1 MRVEQNASSGPPP
14 VQPVKEQARAQT
26 VLAQGQATPSLPAVG
41 LKVSIS
47 DAGRQAANSMGA
59 ATVAGNGAGVVAPAT
74 ESPIP
79 HTLMEGVPWPVG
91 FGPPAFPQTQ
101 GAAGVARLVAAQVP
115 QLPQQ
120 NPALFKAPSGAE
132 SASEAAQAKTVPET
146 AAQLQASVAGASPQS
161 QRDARGTV
169 TSTEPRKTSSVYAS
183 DAALVPGQEQ
193 KLNLRA

>member
-1 MRVEQNASSGPPP
+1 MKIEHNASSGPPP
-14 VQPVKEQARAQT
+14 GQPVKEEARAQT
-26 VLAQGQATPSLPAVG
+26 VLAQRQTTPSLPAVG

-59 ATVAGNGAGVVAPAT
+59 ATVAGNGAGAVAPAT
-74 ESPIP
+74 ESPLP

-120 NPALFKAPSGAE
+120 NPALFKAPSGVE
-132 SASEAAQAKTVPET
+132 IASEAAQAKTVPAT
-146 AAQLQASVAGASPQS
+146 AAQLQASAAGASPLS
-161 QRDARGTV
+161 QREARGTL
-169 TSTEPRKTSSVYAS
+169 TSAEPRKTSSAYAS
-183 DAALVPGQEQ
+183 DAASVPGQEQ
-193 KLNLRA
+193 KLNLQA